1 MKNVQRWWGVN
12 TAEVRLAHHVSGHRR
27 SLRYHHCCMRQHCCS
42 VESSLVTVLKKQ
54 SEGLSSGVVL
64 LLTTALHL
72 FLHLLML
79 AGLFTAVVS
88 RCGSKRGNG
97 QAGKSRAGQEQEQEH
112 PAQEP
117 AVFLPV
123 PHILLA

>member
-1 MKNVQRWWGVN
+1 MKNVQWWWGVN
-12 TAEVRLAHHVSGHRR
+12 TAEVRLARQVSGPRGRLKCHYRP
-27 SLRYHHCCMRQHCCS
+27 MRQHCCS
-42 VESSLVTVLKKQ
+42 IESSLVTILKKQ

-64 LLTTALHL
+64 LLAAP
-72 FLHLLML
+72 LHLLLHMLVL
-79 AGLFTAVVS
+79 AGLFTAVVC
-88 RCGSKRGNG
+88 RYRGGRSNG

-123 PHILLA
+123 PHILLT